1 MTRQGRLPVYPN
13 EVKIR
18 FMTDAIVVL
27 CTCPDQTSADLLCEQ
42 LLNQRLAACINI
54 VPGARSIYR
63 WNGRVHTGDE
73 VVLII
78 KTTDARL
85 AGLTRRLQALHPFD
99 VPELVALPVSGG
111 LLAYLAWLD
120 AATADDAAD
129 LAPPASA
136 E

>member
-1 MTRQGRLPVYPN
+1 MTALVCL
-13 EVKIR
+13 
-18 FMTDAIVVL
+18 AS
-27 CTCPDQTSADLLCEQ
+27 CPDIAIATAIAETLVEE
-42 LLNQRLAACINI
+42 RLAACINI

-73 VVLII
+73 VVII

-99 VPELVALPVSGG
+99 VPELVALPVAGG
-111 LLAYLAWLD
+111 LSAYLAWVD
-120 AATADDAAD
+120 AATADDAAED
-129 LAPPASA
+129 APPASA